1 MELLALLQILFG
13 NCITHLKFFMLI
25 FLPNLI
31 SKINYSKLVIFKF
44 NNNNILMYN
53 ISLQITMKFQKII
66 QESSKKKVQIKELL
80 IKDIKNDNYK
90 V

>member
-1 MELLALLQILFG
+1 
-13 NCITHLKFFMLI
+13 MLI